1 MDSGLGIVGL
11 GRIGK
16 SLAVRAQAMKMDV
29 IATESMPDEAFVE
42 QHGIELLDLNE
53 LLRRADHVS
62 LHCPLSDE
70 TRGLINSEALDLM
83 RPDATLVNTARGG
96 LVVEADLVDALKSGR
111 IEGAGLDVFEQEP
124 TDTDNSLYDLDN
136 VILSPHIAGSDH
148 LSREHMGT
156 EAATC
161 IISLSQGRWP
171 DGAVVNGELK
181 GRWRW

>member
-124 TDTDNSLYDLDN
+124 TDTD
-136 VILSPHIAGSDH
+136 ILTLRP
-148 LSREHMGT
+148 R
-156 EAATC
+156 
-161 IISLSQGRWP
+161 
-171 DGAVVNGELK
+171 
-181 GRWRW
+181 